1 MLNPKATALSRNTI
15 PEQMEFLKQSFPFMR
30 NFHLTDASTD
40 GKFAE
45 DVKMDYHGGIDVYA
59 KDMNGYRE
67 YNIQLKV
74 RMPEHGEDL
83 VFIARKVHDADIR
96 RNPKIGFTWHGEK
109 YSFCTD
115 YIDIYCEKVGGK
127 FYTVRATDLMALERD
142 TQGED
147 NKYIRSVQPQKYY
160 DSFGNKFSSG
170 DYYVFINAAKMM
182 QFKKNLLY
190 AENWDYY
197 QDVYQNEQEQ

>member
-1 MLNPKATALSRNTI
+1 MLNPEATALSRNTI
-15 PEQMEFLKQSFPFMR
+15 PEQMEYLKQSFPFLR

-40 GKFAE
+40 GKYAA
-45 DVKMDYHGGIDVYA
+45 DVKMDYYGGIDVSA

-67 YNIQLKV
+67 YNFQLKV

-96 RNPKIGFTWHGEK
+96 RNPNIGFTWHGEK

-127 FYTVRATDLMALERD
+127 NYTVRATDLMALERD
-142 TQGED
+142 TQGAD
-147 NKYIRSVQPQKYY
+147 NKYIVSVQPQKYIN
-160 DSFGNKFSSG
+160 SEGEKFLSG
-170 DYYVFINAAKMM
+170 DYLVYINAAKMM
-182 QFKKNLLY
+182 KFKQNLLY

-197 QDVYQNEQEQ
+197 QDVYQNEQER